1 MNQLPYIQYKYLL
14 LELMRIAINTRFLL
28 SHKMEGF
35 GWFTYEVTKRLVE
48 KHPEHTFILFFDRP
62 FDPKF
67 IFGENV
73 IPVVLNPPAR
83 HPILF
88 YIWFEFAVYNAL
100 KKYNADVFFSPDGY
114 LSLRSKV
121 PQIGVIHDLNF
132 EQHPED
138 VPLVPRTYLKY
149 FFPKFAK
156 KAKKII
162 TVSEYSKQDIVSRYD
177 INPSK
182 ITVAW
187 NGVSPL
193 FIPISETEK
202 SIIRQEFST
211 GKPYFIFVGALH
223 PRKNIKR
230 LLQAFDQF
238 SKAGGT
244 ENLVIVGENL
254 WKKDNSY
261 LNGISE
267 ETTSKIHFTGHLSL
281 EKLTKVMASANCLT
295 YVPYFEGFGIP
306 LVEAMQSGVPVIA
319 GNLTSL
325 PEVCGDAALYVNPMD
340 VSEIANAMKEIS
352 ENEILRKSLIEKGLK
367 RSENF
372 NWDFTAEIIWK
383 EIKKLI

>member
-1 MNQLPYIQYKYLL
+1 
-14 LELMRIAINTRFLL
+14 MRIAINTRFLL

-48 KHPEHTFILFFDRP
+48 QHPEHTFILFFDRP

-67 IFGENV
+67 VFGENV

-88 YIWFEFAVYNAL
+88 YIWFEFAVYKAL
-100 KKYNADVFFSPDGY
+100 KKYKADVFFSPDGY

-132 EQHPED
+132 EQHQED
-138 VPLVPRTYLKY
+138 VPFVPRSYLKY
-149 FFPKFAK
+149 FFPKFAQ

-162 TVSEYSKQDIVSRYD
+162 TVSEYSKQDIVERYS
-177 INPSK
+177 INPEK

-193 FIPISETEK
+193 FVPISETEK
-202 SIIRQEFST
+202 VAIRKEFSN
-211 GKPYFIFVGALH
+211 GKSYFIFVGALH

-230 LLQAFDQF
+230 LLQAFEQF
-238 SKAGGT
+238 SNTGGQ

-254 WKKDNSY
+254 WKKDNTY
-261 LNGISE
+261 LTGISE
-267 ETTSKIHFTGHLSL
+267 ETTAKIHFTGHLSL
-281 EKLTKVMASANCLT
+281 EKLTKVMASASCLT

-325 PEVCGDAALYVNPMD
+325 PEVCGDAALYVNPMN
-340 VSEIANAMKEIS
+340 VSEITNAMKEMS
-352 ENEILRKSLIEKGLK
+352 ENTILRESLIEKGLK
-367 RSENF
+367 RSEKF
-372 NWDFTAEIIWK
+372 NWDFTAGIIWD
-383 EIKKLI
+383 EINSVLD